1 MAKRDGIIGRT
12 VWCQDPQGHRKKK
25 APEYSRVTRSRLQSE
40 SPGVGFQLGVAI
52 NRNQGTVRK
61 PFSEQVLTKRQNLGE
76 TALPSFGKSGTGA
89 CSGVC
94 RVWRSKRGRVSEI
107 EMLGHR
113 LSREDGQRPVRQE

>member
-76 TALPSFGKSGTGA
+76 TALPHLGRVALVPARESAGFGDQ
-89 CSGVC
+89 SGVEC
-94 RVWRSKRGRVSEI
+94 LR
-107 EMLGHR
+107 
-113 LSREDGQRPVRQE
+113 